1 MKKALFQLIIFL
13 LLATSLYFALLQI
26 NWVSKIPLNELPSID
41 QTQLDDFLW
50 NQMQLQLNLIPDSDS
65 TTIIAR
71 KLLTQLSVANEWND
85 SVYYLHIDRN
95 KVVNAFA
102 YPGNHIVVNTGL
114 IEFCKTEGE
123 LLSVIAHETAHLN
136 KNHPMTL
143 LKREVGVAL
152 LSSVIFGK
160 NNSKVLTE
168 ISKTLTLT
176 AYQREEESTADR
188 LGLQYLIKAKMDPKD
203 FINIQKELAKKEN
216 DLTKSLEW
224 VSTHPDWQQRIEDL
238 EVLLK
243 SQPPIT
249 YKPQN
254 ILSPQEWS
262 LLHKKS
268 SSN

>member
-1 MKKALFQLIIFL
+1 MRGFFL
-13 LLATSLYFALLQI
+13 KSAGSVGQQGFAAADH
-26 NWVSKIPLNELPSID
+26 PLHG
-41 QTQLDDFLW
+41 
-50 NQMQLQLNLIPDSDS
+50 
-65 TTIIAR
+65 
-71 KLLTQLSVANEWND
+71 K
-85 SVYYLHIDRN
+85 
-95 KVVNAFA
+95 
-102 YPGNHIVVNTGL
+102 GL
-114 IEFCKTEGE
+114 G
-123 LLSVIAHETAHLN
+123 
-136 KNHPMTL
+136 
-143 LKREVGVAL
+143 EVGVAL

-262 LLHKKS
+262 LIHKKS